1 MPAIGC
7 FAPGARSAR
16 EIAAATHSAL
26 AVRATRT
33 SQRCCFA
40 EVPAL
45 PPGVNVDA
53 DVDADLP
60 SGGDGAREG
69 DASSPVARVVEVGAV
84 HAQWIEPASEPPGF
98 ARAKKS
104 GRPVCLIFVVSSGD
118 EAVAAVAG
126 EASFDVKEVRAMQRE
141 VKTMR
146 KELADAGEAGVERA
160 RLDAFLRRFADFVE
174 GPPPP
179 DPKRARSRSPVPTPD
194 PEDPTG
200 GEGDG
205 YGDG

>member
-1 MPAIGC
+1 M
-7 FAPGARSAR
+7 
-16 EIAAATHSAL
+16 
-26 AVRATRT
+26 
-33 SQRCCFA
+33 
-40 EVPAL
+40 
-45 PPGVNVDA
+45 
-53 DVDADLP
+53 
-60 SGGDGAREG
+60 
-69 DASSPVARVVEVGAV
+69 
-84 HAQWIEPASEPPGF
+84 
-98 ARAKKS
+98 
-104 GRPVCLIFVVSSGD
+104 SSGD

-146 KELADAGEAGVERA
+146 KELKDAGEAGVERA

-205 YGDG
+205 YGDGEGDGGVPPAEEATADAAVDGRRRR